1 MIPYK
6 HIRSVVVKGLK
17 QYLKCPFIRFNQ
29 EGEPPAY
36 PYGGY
41 SVLTDKSQNNGSYG
55 EFPDGKARKA
65 VKHSWSIT
73 FQSDNEEEAY
83 DLACKAKEWLDY
95 VGTTYLNDN
104 GVIVHSTTS
113 VMPRDNLLTTNYEYK
128 RGFDVFFN
136 CFDEITSKRET
147 GEIIERVSFES
158 NINK

>member
-6 HIRSVVVKGLK
+6 HIRNVVVKGLK
-17 QYLKCPFIRFNQ
+17 SYLNCPFIRFNQ
-29 EGEPPAY
+29 EGETPAY

-41 SVLTDKSQNNGSYG
+41 TVLTDMLQNNGTYG
-55 EFPDGKARKA
+55 EYTDGIARKL

-83 DLACKAKEWLDY
+83 LLACKAKEWLDY

-104 GVIVHSTTS
+104 NVIVQSTTS

-128 RGFDVFFN
+128 RGFDVFFS
-136 CFDEITSKRET
+136 CFDEIKSNRET
-147 GEIIERVSFES
+147 GETIETITF
-158 NINK
+158 NKDINV